1 MYKKLFVGILAAG
14 LAFGARAITATD
26 ASGVEWEYAEIGV
39 DKARVEK
46 LMSIP
51 PELGGHVDVPVNI
64 VAGRTV
70 TSVNAGAFKDCTTLE
85 DVWFPSCLESFG
97 EGVFEGCTSLE
108 NVTITG
114 LAVSSLPERMFK
126 NCTALK
132 GVEIPDSVKVIESQA
147 FLNCTSLESLV
158 IPDGVTEIGSGAF
171 SGCTAL
177 SSVTLPDG
185 LTSIG
190 ANAFLGAGLKT
201 VYVNEGH
208 AASVESLLES
218 SGLDMSGVTVKE
230 ISVVTTWTDTS
241 TSPTI
246 TWSYRTIGD
255 DAEIF
260 NDGMA
265 AIDPSDFYGP
275 VAIPS
280 EIDGHTVVS
289 IGASAFSGCDKIT
302 GVTIPAT
309 VTSIGDSAFA
319 ECDGMESVAIPGNVT
334 TIGSSAFYGC
344 DILNTVTIAEGV
356 KKIRGSAF
364 YNCLALTSVAIP
376 SSVREIGNSA
386 FYGCAALKSAVIPDG
401 VERIESSVFYGCGS
415 LESVEIGEGVK
426 KIGGSAFYG
435 CTSLKSITIP
445 DGVTR
450 IDGQTFYECDALEEI
465 AIPDGVTRIGDSAF
479 YGCDVLKSVDIPNS
493 VEFVGASAFDDC
505 AAIESLTVPQCLCND
520 ADSVATAFPYAL
532 ATVTELKFAD
542 GVTSVAYNACK
553 GFTAVKKV
561 TIPAELGGS
570 ISLSSAF
577 PDAYGVVTDVTLCDG
592 MTSIAAYA
600 FSGCYSLASIKIP
613 DSVTKLGVEAFGACN
628 FALYDTTTIP
638 NVTLVDGWA
647 IDSDMFS
654 IAGDVDLT
662 GVHGI
667 GGSAFTG
674 RGEITSVK
682 IPSTAKGVGDSA
694 FSNCS
699 KLANVTIAEGVTSI
713 GNYAF
718 SNCANLTSV
727 SIPDSVTEFGD
738 LPFSYCNDALY
749 DMTTIP
755 GVTLVDEWAIDSD
768 AMISGVVNLTGV
780 RGIIPGAFINRD
792 KMTGVTFSD
801 SLVSIC
807 SAAFFDCDLLSDV
820 TIPDSV
826 THIGMETFRGCDQL
840 AKATLP
846 IAIKPAIDADPS
858 IFQDCHAFFEI
869 VYHAIFTVTF
879 DANGGTVSETSRMV
893 DSSAPEVG
901 ELPTPTLYGYDFVD
915 WYTAATG
922 GDLVSPTTKV
932 TADVTY
938 YAHWQ
943 PKTVTITFDANGG
956 EGGFS
961 SSKKFGEA
969 LAAPTVTRVGHT
981 FVGWSPEV
989 PPSVPAGNATY
1000 VAQWTA
1006 NVLTVSLLLNAEDA
1020 SLAEAEMKVN
1030 YGDEIG
1036 VIPSPT
1042 RLGYTFIGWFTASEG
1057 GDQVE
1062 PTVKVTVD
1070 MEIYAHWTENAGGG
1084 SGSGEG
1090 GSSGEGEGGG
1100 SGEGSGS
1107 GDSGEGGSGSGD
1119 SESSGGEGEG
1129 GGSGD
1134 PIGPCYEKLEM
1145 GDITEPYSAP
1155 SAVILHGA
1163 VYDGCDVVGIVEL
1176 KLGKEN
1182 VKKGTSKIS
1191 GSVTLLNGKKYSIKA
1206 QAAPVDGI
1214 SPAVG
1219 YLPVKSLGTM
1229 HVAIGGAKFAGSLGD
1244 WHVQS
1249 ASVCTAWSGKSATA
1263 SVEIDDVSAFSGMVL
1278 TGLLPYSEVAD
1289 VNNGK
1294 WQFKK
1299 AAGVKWGKPK
1309 KGAALPEIND
1319 PESGKGLIVDTA
1331 KDKTNLSGLKLAYT
1345 PKKGTFKGSF
1355 KVYELQGQGAKTKLK
1370 KYTVKV
1376 SGVVVG
1382 GVGHGVAICKNPA
1395 AIWNVTVE

>member
-14 LAFGARAITATD
+14 LTFGARAITATD
-26 ASGVEWEYAEIGV
+26 ASGVEWEYAEIGL

-46 LMSIP
+46 LLSIP

-70 TSVNAGAFKDCTTLE
+70 MSVNAVAFKDCTTLE

-132 GVEIPDSVKVIESQA
+132 GVEIPDSVTVIESQA

-230 ISVVTTWTDTS
+230 ISAVTTWTDTS
-241 TSPTI
+241 TLPTI

-260 NDGMA
+260 NDGSS
-265 AIDPSDFYGP
+265 AIDPSFYGF
-275 VAIPS
+275 VTIPS

-309 VTSIGDSAFA
+309 VTSIGEYAFT
-319 ECDGMESVAIPGNVT
+319 ECDGMEGIAIPGGVT

-344 DILNTVTIAEGV
+344 DSLGTVTIAEGV
-356 KKIRGSAF
+356 RKIGAGAF
-364 YNCLALTSVAIP
+364 HS
-376 SSVREIGNSA
+376 
-386 FYGCAALKSAVIPDG
+386 CAALKSAVIPDG
-401 VERIESSVFYGCGS
+401 VERIEGSLFSNCSS
-415 LESVEIGEGVK
+415 LESVKIGEGVK
-426 KIGGSAFYG
+426 RIEWNAFYY
-435 CTSLKSITIP
+435 CASLKSVTIP

-465 AIPDGVTRIGDSAF
+465 AIPDGVTRIEDEAF
-479 YGCDVLKSVDIPNS
+479 YGCDVLKSVEISNS
-493 VEFVGASAFDDC
+493 VEFVGIDAFAAC
-505 AAIESLTVPQCLCND
+505 PAIESLTVPQCLCND
-520 ADSVATAFPYAL
+520 ADSVATAFPDAL
-532 ATVTELKFAD
+532 TTVTELKFAD

-553 GFTAVKKV
+553 GFTAMKKV

-570 ISLSSAF
+570 ISLSSAL
-577 PDAYGVVTDVTLCDG
+577 PDAYTTITDVTLREG

-600 FSGCYSLASIKIP
+600 FSGCYSLKSVIIP
-613 DSVTKLGVEAFGACN
+613 DSVTRVGSAAFDSCN
-628 FALYDTTTIP
+628 VALYDTTTIP
-638 NVTLVDGWA
+638 NVMLVDGWA
-647 IDSDMFS
+647 IDSDMLS
-654 IAGDVDLT
+654 IAGDIDLT
-662 GVHGI
+662 GVRGI
-667 GGSAFTG
+667 GDEAFTG

-682 IPSTAKGVGDSA
+682 IPSTAKGIGASA

-699 KLANVTIAEGVTSI
+699 KLSEVTIAEGVTSI

-727 SIPDSVTEFGD
+727 SIPNSVTEFGD
-738 LPFSYCNDALY
+738 LPFGYCNAALY
-749 DMTTIP
+749 DTASVP
-755 GVTLVDEWAIDSD
+755 GVTLVDGWAIESD
-768 AMISGVVNLTGV
+768 AGISGVVDLTGV
-780 RGIIPGAFINRD
+780 RGIIPSAFIDRD

-826 THIGMETFRGCDQL
+826 THIGMEAFRGCDQL

-858 IFQDCHAFFEI
+858 IFQDCHASFEI

-879 DANGGTVSETSRMV
+879 DANGGTVSEASRKV
-893 DSSAPEVG
+893 DSGTPAVG
-901 ELPTPTLYGYDFVD
+901 TLPKPTRLGYDFKG
-915 WYTAATG
+915 WYTAKTG
-922 GDLVSPTTKV
+922 GDLVSATTKV

-943 PKTVTITFDANGG
+943 PTTVTITFDANGG

-961 SSKKFGEA
+961 SSKKFGET
-969 LAAPTVTRVGHT
+969 LAAPTVTQAGHTFNGWSSAVPATVPATNATYTAQWTPNKYTITFDANGGAGDSVEELDYDTPLDPPEVTKTGYTLSGWSPEVPATVPASDATYKAQWTANKYTIAFNANGGTGGWEDDVEYGSPLSAPTVTKAGHT

-1020 SLAEAEMKVN
+1020 SLAEAEM
-1030 YGDEIG
+1030 
-1036 VIPSPT
+1036 
-1042 RLGYTFIGWFTASEG
+1042 
-1057 GDQVE
+1057 Q
-1062 PTVKVTVD
+1062 
-1070 MEIYAHWTENAGGG
+1070 
-1084 SGSGEG
+1084 
-1090 GSSGEGEGGG
+1090 
-1100 SGEGSGS
+1100 
-1107 GDSGEGGSGSGD
+1107 
-1119 SESSGGEGEG
+1119 
-1129 GGSGD
+1129 
-1134 PIGPCYEKLEM
+1134 
-1145 GDITEPYSAP
+1145 
-1155 SAVILHGA
+1155 
-1163 VYDGCDVVGIVEL
+1163 
-1176 KLGKEN
+1176 
-1182 VKKGTSKIS
+1182 
-1191 GSVTLLNGKKYSIKA
+1191 
-1206 QAAPVDGI
+1206 
-1214 SPAVG
+1214 
-1219 YLPVKSLGTM
+1219 
-1229 HVAIGGAKFAGSLGD
+1229 
-1244 WHVQS
+1244 
-1249 ASVCTAWSGKSATA
+1249 
-1263 SVEIDDVSAFSGMVL
+1263 
-1278 TGLLPYSEVAD
+1278 
-1289 VNNGK
+1289 
-1294 WQFKK
+1294 
-1299 AAGVKWGKPK
+1299 
-1309 KGAALPEIND
+1309 
-1319 PESGKGLIVDTA
+1319 
-1331 KDKTNLSGLKLAYT
+1331 
-1345 PKKGTFKGSF
+1345 
-1355 KVYELQGQGAKTKLK
+1355 
-1370 KYTVKV
+1370 
-1376 SGVVVG
+1376 
-1382 GVGHGVAICKNPA
+1382 
-1395 AIWNVTVE
+1395 